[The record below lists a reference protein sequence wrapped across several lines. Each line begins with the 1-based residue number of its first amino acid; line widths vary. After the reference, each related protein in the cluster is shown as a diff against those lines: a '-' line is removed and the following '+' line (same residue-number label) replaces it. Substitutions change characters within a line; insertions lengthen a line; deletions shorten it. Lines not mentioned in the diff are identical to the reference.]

1 MTGYTYIKPS
11 ENLKDSHKEVTSI
24 LEKLGAEAHFESKFP
39 MNPRTIWTLESK
51 LFGKNDIDP
60 QMIASVSA
68 DGYKKNM
75 YVQVYANSFLGFG
88 IVNPRLAFQL
98 RKAGFRKA

>member
-1 MTGYTYIKPS
+1 M
-11 ENLKDSHKEVTSI
+11 
-24 LEKLGAEAHFESKFP
+24 
-39 MNPRTIWTLESK
+39 
-51 LFGKNDIDP
+51 LFGKNIIDP
-60 QMIASVSA
+60 QSIKSVTA
-68 DGYKKNM
+68 KGYEAKM